1 MSRDHVTGGAKLQMA
16 PGVLADVAELAGGS
30 PLAARARSVMA
41 RVSAIVDPVLISAEE
56 GLDAIQVARA
66 IHLAGPRSAGPV
78 VVVDCAGA
86 DAAELGRQMFG
97 CDALGGSLLLQQ
109 VEELPTPLQTRL
121 ARALRDG
128 QIDTDASGRGV
139 AFDVRVLATTADHL
153 EADLKDGKLRRE
165 LYVRFTQ
172 RLELPPLRHR
182 PSDIPTL
189 VGCLVAES
197 AAASRVPVPAFS
209 REALTL
215 LSALPWRRNLAEL
228 REVLD
233 VLVLGAVGGTV
244 QLEDVLGHVPVERM
258 SSGYATA
265 VSLREARIS
274 FERQF
279 IASVLHRHR
288 GRMEDAARSLGIQR
302 TNLYRKVRQL
312 GLARAK
318 G

>member
-1 MSRDHVTGGAKLQMA
+1 M
-16 PGVLADVAELAGGS
+16 PAEIFPTIVELVGNS
-30 PLAARARSVMA
+30 PIAARARATMA
-41 RVSAIVDPVLISAEE
+41 QVSSTADPVLISAEA
-56 GLDAIQVARA
+56 GLDAASVARA
-66 IHLAGPRSAGPV
+66 IHDASNRSSGPIV
-78 VVVDCAGA
+78 MLNCAVS
-86 DAAELGRQMFG
+86 DAAELERAIFNR
-97 CDALGGSLLLQQ
+97 DIFGGSVLLEQL
-109 VEELPTPLQTRL
+109 EELPTPLQVRL

-128 QIDTDASGRGV
+128 EIEADASGLGIS
-139 AFDVRVLATTADHL
+139 FDVRVLATVGDNI
-153 EADLKDGKLRRE
+153 EADLQEGKLRRE

-182 PSDIPTL
+182 PADIPTL
-189 VGCLVAES
+189 IGCLVAES
-197 AAASRVPVPAFS
+197 SSASRVPMPTFS

-215 LSALPWRRNLAEL
+215 LSALPWRRNLDEL

-244 QLEDVLGHVPVERM
+244 RLEDVLGHVPVERM
-258 SSGYATA
+258 SAGHATT

-274 FERQF
+274 FERQY

-312 GLARAK
+312 GLARRGK
-318 G
+318 N